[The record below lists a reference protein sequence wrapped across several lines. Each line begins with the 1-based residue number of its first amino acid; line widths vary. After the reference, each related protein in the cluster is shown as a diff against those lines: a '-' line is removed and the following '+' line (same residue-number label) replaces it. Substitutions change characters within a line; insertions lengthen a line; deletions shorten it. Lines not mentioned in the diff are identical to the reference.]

1 MANADHSQIA
11 PGARIVVRNVEWLVK
26 KVDATET
33 GGKAIFVTGISEI
46 VKSRDCIFLT
56 DLDKDIEMLTP
67 EQTKLARDTSPGYR
81 NSLLYIESLFRQTPP
96 TDPPSDEK
104 IYLGHKAAMDLVP
117 YQLDPAIKA
126 LKQPRCRILIADG
139 TGLGKTME
147 AGILMTELI
156 RRGRGKRILVVT
168 LKSMLTQFQKEMWSR
183 FSIPLVRLDSVGIQR
198 VRQHIPSNHNPFY
211 HFDRTIISID
221 TLKQDSEYRPYLEN
235 CYWDIIVV
243 DEAHNVA
250 ERNGGSLRARLAK
263 LLSSR
268 SDTLIMLSATPHDGR
283 KESFASLMNMLNPT
297 AIANPNDYG
306 PKDIKGLFIRRFK
319 KDIIHQVSSSF
330 QEREVVRARSS
341 ASDSEEEIYD
351 IFEKM
356 KFSRIDQK
364 KSGNRLFKTTLE
376 KALFSS
382 PSACAESADNRI
394 GTLKKEIENISDK
407 DQTAGILKDIS
418 MLGKLSEKLMSLP
431 KTKFSKYQKLIS
443 AIKSS
448 NWSPKATDDRIV
460 IFTERIE
467 TLKFLQENLK
477 QDLKLKDDQI
487 EILYGNTDDI
497 DQQRIV
503 EAFGKDDAPVR
514 ILIASDIAAEGI
526 NLHYNCHRLIHFDI
540 PWSLMVFQQRNG
552 RIDRYGQEK
561 KPQIIYLMTETK
573 NSKIQGDLRILEI
586 LTEKDEQAY
595 KNIGDPSVFLKVYDI
610 DLEEEIIAKHIEEGK
625 APEDLEKQME
635 KNLKEDPL
643 EILFG
648 SGDDDDEEDDTA
660 SYTSAMPTIFA
671 DDYAYVKDALAFI
684 GTKRE
689 DLQVATDDQAKEIR
703 ITVPQDFLPHLKN
716 LPLEVKQKL
725 NANNELILT
734 VDTAKI
740 MREIARCRKEEI
752 AWPDLHLLWD
762 IHPFMEWTND
772 QIVTAF
778 KRQEAP
784 VLVLQKKLLRNNDA
798 IFLVAGLIANRR
810 SHPIIHRWFGVGL
823 KGAVMDIINLDE
835 ILKIIKHGKDQFTN
849 IDKDVDV
856 SKLQTHLVGVVSKA
870 TEWMSLNRDEYNE
883 TQKPKLE
890 KHLGELASLR
900 KKHFEQLEFEFKDA
914 KSSGVRLSRKE
925 EEKRR
930 IEKEFENYSEWIRE
944 TMTTEDKPFIRIA
957 AVLKGI

>member
-1 MANADHSQIA
+1 LSIFDHSQIA
-11 PGARIVVRNVEWLVK
+11 PGARIVVRNTEWLVK
-26 KVDATET
+26 KVDTTET

-46 VKSRDCIFLT
+46 VKSRDSIFLT
-56 DLDKDIEMLTP
+56 DLDKDIEMLSP
-67 EQTKLARDTSPGYR
+67 EQTKLARDMSPGYR

-96 TDPPSDEK
+96 TDPPSEEK
-104 IYLGHKAAMDLVP
+104 IYLGHKAAMDFVP

-183 FSIPLVRLDSVGIQR
+183 FTIPLVRLDSVGIQR
-198 VRQHIPSNHNPFY
+198 VRQQIPSNHNPFY
-211 HFDRTIISID
+211 YFDRTIISID
-221 TLKQDSEYRPYLEN
+221 TLKQDSEYRPYLEQ

-250 ERNGGSLRARLAK
+250 ERNSGSLRARLAK

-297 AIANPNDYG
+297 AIANPDDYG

-330 QEREVVRARSS
+330 QEREVIRARSS
-341 ASDSEEEIYD
+341 ASDSEEEIFD
-351 IFEKM
+351 FFENI

-382 PSACAESADNRI
+382 PAACAESADNRI
-394 GTLKKEIENISDK
+394 ATLTGELENISDK
-407 DQTAGILKDIS
+407 NQKSAILNDIS
-418 MLGKLSEKLMSLP
+418 MLETLSKKLRALP
-431 KTKFSKYQKLIS
+431 NSKFSKYQKLVS

-448 NWSPKATDDRIV
+448 NWSPKDSDDRIV

-467 TLKFLQENLK
+467 TLKFLQANLK
-477 QDLKLKDDQI
+477 QDLKLKDEQI

-503 EAFGKDDAPVR
+503 EDFGKDDAHVR

-561 KPQIIYLMTETK
+561 KPQIIYLMTESE
-573 NSKIQGDLRILEI
+573 NSKIKGDLRILEI

-610 DLEEEIIAKHIEEGK
+610 DLEEEIVAKHIEEGRPPDEL
-625 APEDLEKQME
+625 AKQME

-643 EILFG
+643 DILFG
-648 SGDDDDEEDDTA
+648 SGDDDAEDDTVA
-660 SYTSAMPTIFA
+660 NISEMPSIFK
-671 DDYAYVKDALAFI
+671 DDYSYVKDALAFI
-684 GTKRE
+684 RTKRD
-689 DLQVATDDQAKEIR
+689 DLQVSMDDQAREIR

-725 NANNELILT
+725 NKNNELILT

-740 MREIARCRKEEI
+740 KREIARCRKEEV

-784 VLVLQKKLLRNNDA
+784 VLVLQKNLLRGNDA
-798 IFLVAGLIANRR
+798 IFLVAGLIANRK
-810 SHPIIHRWFGVGL
+810 SHPIIHRWFGVGM
-823 KGAVMDIINLDE
+823 KGSVLDIIDLDE
-835 ILKIIKHGKDQFTN
+835 ILKIIRHGRDQFTN
-849 IDKDVDV
+849 IDKTVDV
-856 SKLQTHLVGVVSKA
+856 STLQSLLSGVVSKA
-870 TEWMSLNRDEYNE
+870 TQWMSVNRDEYND

-890 KHLGELASLR
+890 KHLGELAALR
-900 KKHFEQLEFEFKDA
+900 KRHFEQLEFLFRDVTAASPK
-914 KSSGVRLSRKE
+914 LSRKE

-930 IEKEFENYSEWIRE
+930 IEKEFDNYSEWIKE